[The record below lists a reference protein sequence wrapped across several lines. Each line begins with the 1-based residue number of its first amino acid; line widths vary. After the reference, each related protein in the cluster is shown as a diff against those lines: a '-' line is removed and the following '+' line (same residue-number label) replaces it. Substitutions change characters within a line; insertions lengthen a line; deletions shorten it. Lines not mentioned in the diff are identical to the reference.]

1 MIRPPLQTKPTYT
14 TKPTLSFGNLFL
26 LSLHFHVKPF
36 SIFREAFPPSE
47 IKQQN
52 LLCSSHQFAFKDWI
66 WKFWNIFT
74 CPTKQPIPVIY
85 KPWPKNFP
93 LCGIYP
99 PSLTFDDMQRKDA
112 RQSEGAGL
120 AGQQGYLH
128 YHHHPHRRH
137 HHLNLLI
144 IMITNGHWPSS
155 AMPHHINAS
164 GGFSRKAC
172 RQGFYHSYRRCPF
185 HHRPCCYR
193 HLLIL
198 FLSQVSWFTKGG
210 CGDRLNR
217 RNRVGMTKIID
228 KFE

>member
-1 MIRPPLQTKPTYT
+1 MIHPPLQTKPTYT
-14 TKPTLSFGNLFL
+14 TKPTLSFGNHFL

-93 LCGIYP
+93 LCVIYP

-128 YHHHPHRRH
+128 CHHHLHRRH

-144 IMITNGHWPSS
+144 IMITILSDASPHQCQWRIQQESLPARFLSFLSSLFFSPPS
-155 AMPHHINAS
+155 
-164 GGFSRKAC
+164 
-172 RQGFYHSYRRCPF
+172 
-185 HHRPCCYR
+185 
-193 HLLIL
+193 LLL
-198 FLSQVSWFTKGG
+198 SSSFDSFLSQVSWFTKGG
-210 CGDRLNR
+210 CGDRLHR
-217 RNRVGMTKIID
+217 RNRVGMTKIVD